1 MTFHGIISLW
11 KSRSPST
18 FGFDFP
24 SRAKSSRSIGIIVQS
39 LPNPYYVCLVWI
51 IITGSFYIL
60 HSPFPSPLSLL
71 IFSFFSIWYTVRV
84 CCQVSVHTS
93 LINTPVQAHLVKEY
107 IKPRVFLPPPP
118 TSLLEHSKQFIQLS
132 LQELAKQNQLPRPL

>member
-1 MTFHGIISLW
+1 MW

-24 SRAKSSRSIGIIVQS
+24 SQAKSSRSIGITVQS

-60 HSPFPSPLSLL
+60 HSFFPSPLSP
-71 IFSFFSIWYTVRV
+71 SFNFFLFSIWCTVRV

-93 LINTPVQAHLVKEY
+93 LINAPVQAHLVKEY
-107 IKPRVFLPPPP
+107 IKPRVFLYPPHLPFGAFKAIHSTVTAGAREAEP
-118 TSLLEHSKQFIQLS
+118 ITSAPLS
-132 LQELAKQNQLPRPL
+132 

>member
-1 MTFHGIISLW
+1 MTFHGIISMW

-24 SRAKSSRSIGIIVQS
+24 SQAKLSRSIGIIVQS

-60 HSPFPSPLSLL
+60 HSFFPSPLSP
-71 IFSFFSIWYTVRV
+71 SFNFFLFSIWCTVRV

-93 LINTPVQAHLVKEY
+93 LINAPVQAHLVKEY
-107 IKPRVFLPPPP
+107 IKPRVFLYPP
-118 TSLLEHSKQFIQLS
+118 TSLSAHSKQFIQLS